1 MQNAKRILC
10 LVPTLFVFQIYRQG
24 GNEMKECKYKNFDEL
39 PLVLDAK
46 TLQDFLGLSRSKVYK
61 LMRER
66 DFPAKHF
73 GKRVVVSREEFL
85 EWFKSYGGR

>member
-1 MQNAKRILC
+1 MN
-10 LVPTLFVFQIYRQG
+10 
-24 GNEMKECKYKNFDEL
+24 NCKYKSYDEL

-46 TLQDFLGLSRSKVYK
+46 ILQDFLGLSRAKVYT
-61 LMRER
+61 LMREK

-85 EWFKSYGGR
+85 EWFKTYGGK

>member
-1 MQNAKRILC
+1 MQNAKCILC
-10 LVPTLFVFQIYRQG
+10 LVPALFIFKSAI
-24 GNEMKECKYKNFDEL
+24 KEECSMNNCKYKNYDDL